1 MFDGNCEVPENG
13 IRCVSQAVPK
23 YTGEEE
29 TLSRI
34 SLAFRSFFAILFGD
48 GLPEE
53 VAKAFGYSKEAAA
66 PKPVPKPA
74 VEFRITDGA
83 VQILSLLQRDSRL
96 IDFLMEDIAAYSDD
110 QVGAAVRNLHDQSQ
124 QTLSKY
130 VTLRPVID
138 GVEGTST
145 RVPGN
150 DPAAV
155 KLLGNVPADGKATQG
170 ILRHKGWRVEKIE
183 LPKLVP
189 SQVSILAP
197 AEIEIE

>member
-1 MFDGNCEVPENG
+1 M
-13 IRCVSQAVPK
+13 
-23 YTGEEE
+23 
-29 TLSRI
+29 SRI
-34 SLAFRSFFAILFGD
+34 SLAFQSFFAILFGD
-48 GLPEE
+48 GLPEG
-53 VAKAFGYSKEAAA
+53 VAKAFGYSKEAAT

-74 VEFRITDGA
+74 LEVRITDGA

-130 VTLRPVID
+130 ITLRPVID

-170 ILRHKGWRVEKIE
+170 ILRHKGWRIERIE